1 MAVKRFGPNKVLA
14 LALVS
19 WSAVT
24 ISTGFIHNYGQAIA
38 VRVLLGAC
46 EAGVAPRFAYVFST
60 IYPQSSVAKRVAMT
74 NFANAT
80 SGKSAHTTT
89 FRSLDLQHL

>member
-1 MAVKRFGPNKVLA
+1 MAVKRYGPNKVLA
-14 LALVS
+14 LALVL

-24 ISTGFIHNYGQAIA
+24 ICTGFIHTYGQAIA

-46 EAGVAPRFAYVFST
+46 EAGVAPSFAYIFST
-60 IYPQSSVAKRVAMT
+60 IYPQSSVAKRIAMT

-80 SGKSAHTTT
+80 SGNFVLIVST
-89 FRSLDLQHL
+89 